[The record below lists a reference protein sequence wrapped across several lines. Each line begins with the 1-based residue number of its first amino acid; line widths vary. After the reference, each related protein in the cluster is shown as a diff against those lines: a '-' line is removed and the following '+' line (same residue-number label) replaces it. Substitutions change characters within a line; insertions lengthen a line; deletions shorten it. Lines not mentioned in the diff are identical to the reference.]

1 MRETE
6 RPVPAKKRA
15 VHIGIAMPGWDDRCY
30 ATFTSMVLGLVFSD
44 ASFTESLLSDV
55 LDFLQ
60 TPLPLHMK
68 RE

>member
-1 MRETE
+1 VRETE

-44 ASFTESLLSDV
+44 LSDV